1 VLIDACPSS
10 RWNQPNIGPFSGCA
24 LPLNAEGVL
33 VDAPINLASEIM
45 SAPGELNQE
54 NALLPLREVLGKK

>member
-1 VLIDACPSS
+1 MP
-10 RWNQPNIGPFSGCA
+10 
-24 LPLNAEGVL
+24 EGVL

-45 SAPGELNQE
+45 SAPGELTQE

>member
-1 VLIDACPSS
+1 MP
-10 RWNQPNIGPFSGCA
+10 
-24 LPLNAEGVL
+24 EGVL

-54 NALLPLREVLGKK
+54 NALLSLREVLGKQ